1 VTLVLLQPVPG
12 KMRLEMVIGMQN
24 EILDGGPGSCLFSNE
39 QHEKRPVVTIRD
51 FVLYSVDHFESY
63 LLRIGLY
70 IARPKLSSVQICA
83 HFSNSVHK
91 TACLMAFNGGT

>member
-1 VTLVLLQPVPG
+1 MNLGLLQPVPG
-12 KMRLEMVIGMQN
+12 KIRLEMVIGIQN
-24 EILDGGPGSCLFSNE
+24 KILDGESCLFSNE
-39 QHEKRPVVTIRD
+39 QYEKRPVVTIED
-51 FVLYSVDHFESY
+51 FVLYSVDDFESY

-91 TACLMAFNGGT
+91 TACLMAFNGGK